1 MKNTVFGL
9 TVLDNEV
16 SNFRAVYW
24 LYREMMD
31 DLATAIQCD
40 ELDDLDAHNLYVS
53 SIQVHHLKNLEYSLT
68 LHVRNRE
75 WSTLQCDLVWE
86 HMVAV
91 NSGVFCVNHYS
102 GDLVDL
108 TVKHPTATAD
118 DILSEYMIT
127 RSTTSDLNT
136 VVDYLNA
143 VLPTGIEDILD
154 R

>member
-1 MKNTVFGL
+1 MKNTVFGF

-16 SNFRAVYW
+16 STFRAVYW

-40 ELDDLDAHNLYVS
+40 ELDNLDAHNLYVS
-53 SIQVHHLKNLEYSLT
+53 SVQVHHFKDLEYSLT
-68 LHVRNRE
+68 LHVRSRE
-75 WSTLQCDLVWE
+75 WSTLQRDLVWE
-86 HMVAV
+86 HIVAV

-102 GDLVDL
+102 NRLVDL

-118 DILSEYMIT
+118 DILSEYMVT
-127 RSTTSDLNT
+127 RSTTSELNT

-154 R
+154 H